1 MSKKFMNKKI
11 VEKMPKD
18 YVEPLHMTYE
28 EFPEVKDFPEGTHEL
43 KTDLNPSYPQVLL
56 NVVYANKENRNL
68 HLQIIEPVSLE
79 VDDKEYANKTYPLI
93 MWVQGSAFHK
103 QLLGNHLA
111 HMVEVAKHGFV
122 VAMVE
127 YRYAPQDAFPVQV
140 RDLNTATRFM
150 LEHAAQYH
158 VDKNNYLVWGD
169 SSGGHTVSLATVTED
184 EQFFSDED
192 ITTLP
197 LHFKACVDF
206 YGPTDISQ
214 MNKVPSTQDHVTA
227 NSLEGEFFGSKNI
240 YDHPALV
247 QQANPAKHLTNKKLP
262 PFLIMHGT
270 KDRLVPFEE
279 SKLFYEALKANH
291 DQADLYAVKGS
302 DHGSDAFFTPEA
314 LKIVFDFI
322 NSNLN

>member
-1 MSKKFMNKKI
+1 MSNKFMDKKI
-11 VEKMPKD
+11 VDKMPKD

-28 EFPEVKDFPEGTHEL
+28 EFLEVKDFPEGTREL
-43 KTDLNPSYPQVLL
+43 KTDLKPSYPQVLL
-56 NVVYANKENRNL
+56 NVVYANKENKNL
-68 HLQIIEPVSLE
+68 HLQIIEPASLE
-79 VDDKEYANKTYPLI
+79 GDDNNKTYPLI

-103 QLLGNHLA
+103 QSLGDHMA
-111 HMVEVAKHGFV
+111 HMIEVAKPGFV

-127 YRYAPQDAFPVQV
+127 YRYAPEDAFPVQV

-192 ITTLP
+192 ISTLP

-206 YGPTDISQ
+206 YGPTDISY
-214 MNKVPSTQDHVTA
+214 MNKVPSTQDHVTSH
-227 NSLEGEFFGSKNI
+227 SLEGEFFGSKNI
-240 YDHPALV
+240 YDHPKLV
-247 QQANPAKHLTNKKLP
+247 QKANPAKHLHGKKLP

-279 SKLFYEALKANH
+279 SKLFYEALKAND
-291 DQADLYAVKGS
+291 DQVDFYAVKGS

-314 LKIVFDFI
+314 LKIVFNFI
-322 NSNLN
+322 NSHLR